1 MRRIGF
7 VVVCIVSLLLAP
19 LRVEPQQA
27 TPNRRVGVIALADAQ
42 SGTHILRALQ
52 DGLRQQGWVEG
63 QNLNLEICLAEGRLD
78 RLTGLVDELVRLPV
92 DVIVTGSNVETA
104 AARQRTTTIPIV
116 MLIGADPLGAG
127 FTSSLARPS
136 GNITG
141 LAFDPTPDIFGK
153 HLELLKELSPQ
164 TTSVIIIRNPQ
175 LPGGAAYWDATNRAA
190 QKLGLTLRS
199 TAVQTADDVQP
210 ALATIA
216 AARGDAVMVFG
227 DPVTFRARRQIAEAS
242 LKSRSPLISTLR
254 EYTEAGGVLSYGV
267 HFPALAHRAAY
278 FVDKVLKGAKPGDLP
293 IEQPTK
299 FELVINLK
307 TAKVLG
313 LTIPQTLMLQA
324 DQIVEQ

>member
-1 MRRIGF
+1 MRLVGL
-7 VVVCIVSLLLAP
+7 VVVCMVSLLLAP
-19 LRVEPQQA
+19 LGVEPQQA
-27 TPNRRVGVIALADAQ
+27 TQNRRVGVVALADAQ
-42 SGTHILRALQ
+42 SGAHILQALQ

-63 QNLNLEICLAEGRLD
+63 HNLKLEIRLAEGRLD

-116 MLIGADPLGAG
+116 MLIGADPVGSG
-127 FTSSLARPS
+127 FTSSLAKPS
-136 GNITG
+136 SNITG
-141 LAFDPTPDIFGK
+141 LAFDPTPEIFGK
-153 HLELLKELSPQ
+153 HLELLREISPR

-175 LPGGAAYWDATNRAA
+175 LPGGAAYWDATKRAA

-199 TAVQTADDVQP
+199 VAVQSAEDIQP
-210 ALATIA
+210 GLAAIA

-227 DPVTFRARRQIAEAS
+227 DPVTFGARHQIAEAS

-278 FVDKVLKGAKPGDLP
+278 FVDKVLKGAKPRDLP

-307 TAKVLG
+307 TAKALG
-313 LTIPQTLMLQA
+313 LTIPPSVLGRA
-324 DQIVEQ
+324 DQVIE